1 MKDSDSIYRRY
12 QDLQAYVGWT
22 DDDAERVRSVSA
34 KLTGHLPALVEDF
47 YAEIA
52 RHSEAHKVF
61 TGGQAQVD
69 RLKGALLGVAS
80 RPAHRAVRSGL
91 CAASLEGRGAAC

>member
-1 MKDSDSIYRRY
+1 MKDPDNINRRY

-34 KLTGHLPALVEDF
+34 KLTRRLPALVEDF

-61 TGGQAQVD
+61 TGGQAQID
-69 RLKGALLGVAS
+69 RLKATLWRGSATCSTGRMIGPTFCVAG
-80 RPAHRAVRSGL
+80 RS
-91 CAASLEGRGAAC
+91 GAAC